1 MRNARVI
8 IFAMAL
14 GVAAP
19 AAMVS
24 APVLAQ
30 TAATAPNP
38 ARDAMRE
45 NLRALL
51 AVQGPK
57 IGVSFHQSA
66 KQPYNFV
73 GSMTQDMK
81 NSDSLEIVISVSA
94 QNTIGFRVYPHYKGG
109 YINLGKVRDSASYA
123 HKLLKYS
130 DDNFLFA
137 GIDAESD
144 TFFGY
149 TITLESGFPEASI
162 NIVLA
167 SVKNQDRFVGELRPA
182 IDGSAAQ

>member
-1 MRNARVI
+1 MNSARAI
-8 IFAMAL
+8 IFALAL
-14 GVAAP
+14 GAVPLVMTGAP
-19 AAMVS
+19 A
-24 APVLAQ
+24 LAQ
-30 TAATAPNP
+30 TAPAADS
-38 ARDAMRE
+38 ARDATRE
-45 NLRALL
+45 SLRALL

-57 IGVSFHQSA
+57 IGIPFRQSA

-81 NSDSLEIVISVSA
+81 NSDSMEVVLSVTT

-109 YINLGKVRDSASYA
+109 YINLGKVMDSAAYA
-123 HKLLKYS
+123 HKLLFFS

-137 GIDAESD
+137 GVDAESD

-149 TITLESGFPEASI
+149 TITLESGFPEAAI
-162 NIVLA
+162 NVVLA
-167 SVKNQDRFVGELRPA
+167 SIKNQDRFVGELRPA

>member
-1 MRNARVI
+1 
-8 IFAMAL
+8 MAL

-19 AAMVS
+19 AVMVGVP
-24 APVLAQ
+24 ALAQ
-30 TAATAPNP
+30 TAATAPDP
-38 ARDAMRE
+38 ARDATRE
-45 NLRALL
+45 NLRAVL

-66 KQPYNFV
+66 KQPYNFT

-81 NSDSLEIVISVSA
+81 NSDSLEIIISVTA
-94 QNTIGFRVYPHYKGG
+94 QNTLGFRVYPHYKGG
-109 YINLGKVRDSASYA
+109 YINLARVRDSAIFA
-123 HKLLKYS
+123 HKLLQYS

-137 GIDAESD
+137 GVDAESD

-162 NIVLA
+162 NVVLA
-167 SVKNQDRFVGELRPA
+167 SLKNQDRFVGELRTA

>member
-1 MRNARVI
+1 MRSARVI
-8 IFAMAL
+8 IFTMAL

-19 AAMVS
+19 AMMVG
-24 APVLAQ
+24 APALAQ
-30 TAATAPNP
+30 TAATAPDP
-38 ARDAMRE
+38 ARDATRE

-81 NSDSLEIVISVSA
+81 NSDSLEIVISVTA
-94 QNTIGFRVYPHYKGG
+94 QNTLGFRVYPHYKGG
-109 YINLGKVRDSASYA
+109 YINLGRVRDSGSFA
-123 HKLLKYS
+123 HKLLKFG
-130 DDNFLFA
+130 DDNFFFT
-137 GIDAESD
+137 GVDAESD

-162 NIVLA
+162 NVVLA
-167 SVKNQDRFVGELRPA
+167 SLKNQDRFVGELRTA